1 MMLRWKD
8 RRRDPRTRL
17 EPPEVALLLSA
28 PDRPSEDQI
37 EAFYVDLINRNVGG
51 ALVRTEKEMRPDAQ
65 IFLHIYD
72 ARASAWVAVPA
83 AARWAAREVNRDRS
97 FLVGVA
103 FREPAPGE
111 KILRIEYLHDKEIP
125 HPSDY
130 EFFRRTKP
138 LKYVCREAVCPLL
151 NSVTLKQV
159 RAGDRFI
166 TQGEKG
172 NTLYVIQSGSCM
184 VMVEKEGEILPISR
198 CREGDIIGEMALLTG
213 EPRSAHVEAETDMEL
228 WGLTQG
234 QFERI
239 SGEFPDFRVFL
250 TDIVSERF
258 SSRRETAR
266 REIGKYI
273 VTDIIGRGS
282 YSVVYK
288 GNHAAL
294 NMPVCVK
301 MLKHNLAM
309 NPQFQ
314 RAFKQEAR
322 LIAAL
327 NHPNIVRVYD
337 IEERYRTLFIIME
350 YLDGVS
356 LLYRLKHGPGLSYRR
371 IVSILMQA
379 CAGLEYAHKKGVVHR
394 DIKPANLFLL
404 PTNQV
409 KIVDFGVAAPA
420 GAEAGNIAGTIHYM
434 APEQIACDRVDGR
447 IDIYALG
454 ISGYEMVT
462 GQKPYPGDDPKEL
475 MTMHLRENIPD
486 PADKRPDIPGELR
499 TFIITACRRDPD
511 ERYQGFSPALHD
523 LQSLAAKIGMNGE
536 HLFPEKTKMMSLHL
550 AYGDS
555 EQGAVDR
562 LLEEFADRARKVGI
576 TLKATP
582 LNDS

>member
-17 EPPEVALLLSA
+17 EPPEVGLLLFE
-28 PDRPSEDQI
+28 PDRASGGRF
-37 EAFYVDLINRNVGG
+37 EAFYVDLINRSLGG
-51 ALVRTEKEMRPDAQ
+51 VLVRTRKEMSPDARVY
-65 IFLHIYD
+65 LHSYD
-72 ARASAWVAVPA
+72 ARARAWVAVPGDGQ
-83 AARWAAREVNRDRS
+83 WAAQEAERNGS
-97 FLVGVA
+97 FLLGVT

-111 KILRIEYLHDKEIP
+111 KIPRVEDLHGKRIPL
-125 HPSDY
+125 PSDY

-138 LKYVCREAVCPLL
+138 LKYICREAACPLL
-151 NSVTLKQV
+151 NSVTLKRV
-159 RAGDRFI
+159 CAGERFI

-172 NTLYVIQSGSCM
+172 DTLYVIQAGSCM
-184 VMVEKEGEILPISR
+184 VKVEKEGKIIPISR

-213 EPRSAHVEAETDMEL
+213 EPRSAHVDAETDMEL
-228 WGLTQG
+228 WGLTQE

-239 SGEFPDFRVFL
+239 SQEIPDFRVFL

-258 SSRRETAR
+258 SSRRETAQ
-266 REIGKYI
+266 REIGKYL

-288 GNHAAL
+288 GKHAAL

-301 MLKHNLAM
+301 MLKHDLAM
-309 NPQFQ
+309 DRGFQ

-350 YLDGVS
+350 YLEGVS
-356 LLYRLKHGPGLSYRR
+356 LRSHLDHGPGLSYRR

-394 DIKPANLFLL
+394 DIKPSNLFLL
-404 PTNQV
+404 PTDQV

-420 GAEAGNIAGTIHYM
+420 GAEAANIAGTIHYM
-434 APEQIACDRVDGR
+434 APEQIACDPVDGR
-447 IDIYALG
+447 MDIYALG
-454 ISGYEMVT
+454 ITAYEMVT
-462 GQKPYPGDDPKEL
+462 GEKPYPGDDPNEL
-475 MTMHLRENIPD
+475 MTMHLREDIPD
-486 PADKRPDIPGELR
+486 PADKRPDITEELR
-499 TFIITACRRDPD
+499 AFIATACRRDPD

-523 LQSLAAKIGMNGE
+523 LQSLATKIGLNGD
-536 HLFPEKTKMMSLHL
+536 HLFPGRTRMTTVHL
-550 AYGDS
+550 VYGDA
-555 EQGAVDR
+555 EQTAVNE
-562 LLEEFADRARKVGI
+562 LLEEIGDRARELGVMV
-576 TLKATP
+576 KAAP